1 MTLPELISTS
11 FLIGAA
17 GSLHCLGMCGPLAL
31 SLPLP
36 QTTMAGRAKGGLL
49 YNAGRISTYALLGL
63 VLGTMGEVL
72 LQPQWQRGLS
82 IGIGALLLLYLLGGQ
97 KRLDRAGSSAKPFLR
112 LRAALSGLFQKHHY
126 ASVFSIGLLNGL
138 LPCGTVYLALL
149 TSFLTGSALK
159 GALFMAFFG
168 MGTLPAMLLMVF
180 WGASLGSSM
189 RTRFRKL
196 APFALGLMGVLLLL
210 RGMNLGIPFVSPH
223 FSTAPAGAVEC
234 H

>member
-36 QTTMAGRAKGGLL
+36 QTSMVGRLKGGML
-49 YNAGRISTYALLGL
+49 YNAGRISTYALLGI
-63 VLGTMGEVL
+63 VLGTVGQVL
-72 LQPQWQRGLS
+72 LRPEWQQALS
-82 IGIGALLLLYLLGGQ
+82 IGIGSLLLLYLLGGQ
-97 KRLDRAGSSAKPFLR
+97 KRLDRAGSSAKPFLKVR
-112 LRAALSGLFQKHHY
+112 GALSGLFQKHNY

-180 WGASLGSSM
+180 WGASLGSGV

-196 APFALGLMGVLLLL
+196 APIALGIMGVLLLL
-210 RGMNLGIPFVSPH
+210 RGMNLGIPFLSPH
-223 FSTAPAGAVEC
+223 FASGAEGAAGC